1 MATVSVG
8 WATRR
13 ADTGLTIAVLFIVSN
28 LNFYNLFYCYVYMW
42 WGRYTWG
49 SQRKTVRQSVL
60 TFNLY
65 EDFRDWTRDTGL
77 ARQAP
82 LTYGALSPDLLF
94 DFRFFLLHLPYAL
107 SHSQHFTF
115 LLETLPRLSLSLS
128 DFANCPHADS
138 RKVFPI
144 QNPGKLAPRGELEKR
159 HPCLRQRHLRLLG
172 SYMIRESRH
181 CRGGVRRLTGT

>member
-13 ADTGLTIAVLFIVSN
+13 ADTGLTIAVLFIVSD

-115 LLETLPRLSLSLS
+115 LLETLPRLSLSEWLCKLS
-128 DFANCPHADS
+128 PCRQQKSVPNSKPWQACSTRGTGEKASLPEAKAFTPS
-138 RKVFPI
+138 R
-144 QNPGKLAPRGELEKR
+144 EL
-159 HPCLRQRHLRLLG
+159 HD
-172 SYMIRESRH
+172 
-181 CRGGVRRLTGT
+181 